1 MSDQDAVLLLENQ
14 LCFPLY
20 AAARK
25 VTGLYTP
32 YFKPLGI
39 TYTQYIV
46 LLVLW
51 EKESATVGDLC
62 KKLYLDN
69 GTGTPLLKK
78 LEERGYVRRTR
89 STEDERVVMITLTE
103 EGRALKEEAA
113 NIPLQVGSC
122 VHLSPEEGAMLH
134 SLLYKILETV

>member
-1 MSDQDAVLLLENQ
+1 MKNTPREALKSGDGYGKIKRHATE
-14 LCFPLY
+14 
-20 AAARK
+20 RK
-25 VTGLYTP
+25 DRNAM
-32 YFKPLGI
+32 I
-39 TYTQYIV
+39 
-46 LLVLW
+46 
-51 EKESATVGDLC
+51 
-62 KKLYLDN
+62 
-69 GTGTPLLKK
+69 KK

>member
-1 MSDQDAVLLLENQ
+1 MWRLFQ
-14 LCFPLY
+14 P
-20 AAARK
+20 
-25 VTGLYTP
+25 
-32 YFKPLGI
+32 
-39 TYTQYIV
+39 
-46 LLVLW
+46 
-51 EKESATVGDLC
+51 ATVGDLC

-69 GTGTPLLKK
+69 GTVTPLLKK
-78 LEERGYVRRTR
+78 LEECSRSAGRGAQKMKE
-89 STEDERVVMITLTE
+89 SMITLTE